1 LRNLPPIP
9 IPILNRRRRRQSAG
23 ASQQLV
29 TPVMRGLRLLRFIA
43 EGGSTA
49 NLSEVGRR
57 IDVNRVT
64 VMRLLDTLEHEG
76 MVERLPQGG
85 HTVGFAFL
93 KMASRVLAA
102 NDLTTFARRA
112 GAAQRVAAAVGLSG
126 RARWRHVLY
135 LLRDMPNTGLVS
147 NIQVGSRVPAHL
159 TTPGRMLLAHL
170 ARRTA
175 RTAGRRSAADGHEAE
190 PGHARTAGRYPRGRS
205 GTRLRMEFSAFEPGI
220 DSCAAG
226 YDAAAN
232 VIAAISVAGPQQRFE
247 ADGTLR
253 ERTEKAVKAAAR
265 DLSALLGYRN
275 LTRRLESTA
284 KKMWRA
290 GGACARAAALR
301 CPLPFTPPASSA
313 STCGATG
320 SPCTAHAP
328 RRAQPAQAR
337 LPHNPAAAGRCRQS
351 PRRSSA
357 FRQAQQRI
365 VVEVASAARRH
376 P

>member
-1 LRNLPPIP
+1 MPTSATSTSASLRNLPSDSDADDP
-9 IPILNRRRRRQSAG
+9 AG
-23 ASQQLV
+23 TSQQLV

-102 NDLTTFARRA
+102 NDLTTFARRVL
-112 GAAQRVAAAVGLSG
+112 AQLSG
-126 RARWRHVLY
+126 SLQLSAYLAVPDGGDVLY

-159 TTPGRMLLAHL
+159 TTPGRMLLAHRSPDELRALLGDDPLPTVTNQSPATHARL
-170 ARRTA
+170 ADIL
-175 RTAGRRSAADGHEAE
+175 AADLE
-190 PGHARTAGRYPRGRS
+190 RGCAWS
-205 GTRLRMEFSAFEPGI
+205 FSAFEPGI
-220 DSCAAG
+220 DSCAAPVRE
-226 YDAAAN
+226 ASAN

-253 ERTEKAVKAAAR
+253 ERTEKEVKAAAR
-265 DLSALLGYRN
+265 DLSALLGYR
-275 LTRRLESTA
+275 
-284 KKMWRA
+284 K
-290 GGACARAAALR
+290 
-301 CPLPFTPPASSA
+301 P
-313 STCGATG
+313 
-320 SPCTAHAP
+320 
-328 RRAQPAQAR
+328 
-337 LPHNPAAAGRCRQS
+337 
-351 PRRSSA
+351 
-357 FRQAQQRI
+357 
-365 VVEVASAARRH
+365 
-376 P
+376 

>member
-1 LRNLPPIP
+1 MPTSRTSASLRNLPSDSDSESDADAD
-9 IPILNRRRRRQSAG
+9 NQAG
-23 ASQQLV
+23 AAQQLV

-102 NDLTTFARRA
+102 NDLTTFARRVL
-112 GAAQRVAAAVGLSG
+112 AQLSG
-126 RARWRHVLY
+126 SLQLSAYLAVPDGGDVLY

-159 TTPGRMLLAHL
+159 TTPGRMLLAHRSQEELRALLGDDPLPTVTKQSPATHARL
-170 ARRTA
+170 ADIL
-175 RTAGRRSAADGHEAE
+175 AADLE
-190 PGHARTAGRYPRGRS
+190 RGCAWS
-205 GTRLRMEFSAFEPGI
+205 FSAFEPGI
-220 DSCAAG
+220 DSCAAPVC
-226 YDAAAN
+226 DAGAN

-253 ERTEKAVKAAAR
+253 ERTEKEVKAAAR
-265 DLSALLGYRN
+265 DLSALLGYR
-275 LTRRLESTA
+275 
-284 KKMWRA
+284 K
-290 GGACARAAALR
+290 
-301 CPLPFTPPASSA
+301 P
-313 STCGATG
+313 
-320 SPCTAHAP
+320 
-328 RRAQPAQAR
+328 
-337 LPHNPAAAGRCRQS
+337 
-351 PRRSSA
+351 
-357 FRQAQQRI
+357 
-365 VVEVASAARRH
+365 
-376 P
+376 